1 MTVFYYFFLPSVYM
15 QKSVSITYRQKSL
28 CVLNNSQGLSFLS
41 SLLPQIQKK
50 KKSVSVSPI
59 NNPLGFDFRQ
69 REICSTSGHKLH
81 GKESPK
87 GERSSLCVVIES
99 GDSTL
104 KISTKLEIK
113 EKTEKSSI
121 LFPSTSLTWVLSHP
135 WSVSRLGSHGCTGM
149 GRDSWAG

>member
-41 SLLPQIQKK
+41 SLLPQIQK

-104 KISTKLEIK
+104 KISTKLDRKVFYFVPFNLLDLGVI
-113 EKTEKSSI
+113 
-121 LFPSTSLTWVLSHP
+121 PSLEREPAWVP
-135 WSVSRLGSHGCTGM
+135 WLHWNG
-149 GRDSWAG
+149 